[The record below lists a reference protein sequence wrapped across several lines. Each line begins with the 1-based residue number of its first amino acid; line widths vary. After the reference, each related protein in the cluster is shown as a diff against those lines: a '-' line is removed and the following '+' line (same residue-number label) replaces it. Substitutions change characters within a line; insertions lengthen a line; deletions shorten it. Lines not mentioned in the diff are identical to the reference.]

1 MLLAIL
7 PLFAIFEIP
16 AVAAAAAGAAIS
28 IPVVI
33 HLLNRKRYRIV
44 PWAAMR
50 FLLAAQRKT
59 SRKLRIEQLLLLA
72 VRCLLLLLLLAAMCS
87 VTPWAEAAWRW
98 FAPGGV
104 AVAGG
109 GGARTKSSSSTD
121 RLAWAS
127 RPTASIAS
135 RRRRNAAKQ
144 IVKQSNGG
152 DGFSV
157 ILLASPPRMIVPG
170 PMTDGD
176 PGLPSEDAN
185 KVLAR
190 LDGLRR
196 TDGNADLAAALTTV
210 EDLLEASP
218 PKYAEKEVYFFTNLQ
233 RTTWVARQAAA
244 LAGTV
249 QKIQAHAKTA
259 AIIDVGQDGAE
270 NLAVEDL
277 CADRSHRHDRPATLL
292 QAVLHNFGDTRTDV
306 TVRAFSSPR
315 PRLEARDA
323 TCARTA
329 NAPLKS

>member
-109 GGARTKSSSSTD
+109 AARTHKI
-121 RLAWAS
+121 LV
-127 RPTASIAS
+127 I
-135 RRRRNAAKQ
+135 
-144 IVKQSNGG
+144 
-152 DGFSV
+152 DGSLGMGFK
-157 ILLASPPRMIVPG
+157 A
-170 PMTDGD
+170 DGVD
-176 PGLPSEDAN
+176 CF
-185 KVLAR
+185 
-190 LDGLRR
+190 
-196 TDGNADLAAALTTV
+196 
-210 EDLLEASP
+210 
-218 PKYAEKEVYFFTNLQ
+218 EKAPE
-233 RTTWVARQAAA
+233 R
-244 LAGTV
+244 
-249 QKIQAHAKTA
+249 
-259 AIIDVGQDGAE
+259 GQ
-270 NLAVEDL
+270 
-277 CADRSHRHDRPATLL
+277 ADR
-292 QAVLHNFGDTRTDV
+292 
-306 TVRAFSSPR
+306 
-315 PRLEARDA
+315 
-323 TCARTA
+323 
-329 NAPLKS
+329 